1 MSATGTTAAR
11 AAGPAPG
18 FLRRALRAGP
28 YAWIVWGGV
37 AFFLVNLAALIL
49 SVVVTYQVARRRLFA
64 RELRRAAEV
73 EDLGDAAAGVDIE
86 GLAKDDR

>member
-49 SVVVTYQVARRRLFA
+49 SAGGARASEDAPPDL
-64 RELRRAAEV
+64 LAAE
-73 EDLGDAAAGVDIE
+73 EQARSERTGMWG
-86 GLAKDDR
+86 GRR